1 MAAVNR
7 RARRVAWWFAIG
19 ASFSLALSSGA
30 VARAADE
37 DDDAEETA
45 AKAEAANPG
54 AGGDACIDE
63 DVKADLF
70 AKRKQRTSRERLF
83 QQTNRHELALRF
95 GYYAS
100 DTFDG
105 AYTTH
110 LGDIPYVNKVPGV
123 RDVPMTGI
131 WGFSYGY
138 HMTEDFA
145 VEASAAITVLT
156 SRGGPELERT
166 FAVLEN
172 KPRRQLMFDADL
184 VYSLA
189 HAKMRFGGSI
199 THLDFYLVAG
209 GGVVDS
215 VVSSG
220 IAGNG
225 GMGMKFF
232 LGRAFAVRF
241 DLRDH
246 VFQQQLLA
254 ETLIVN
260 DISATLGLSL
270 YLPIRE

>member
-1 MAAVNR
+1 VAALNR
-7 RARRVAWWFAIG
+7 GGRRSACWSTAVVACFA
-19 ASFSLALSSGA
+19 ALSSAA
-30 VARAADE
+30 VARASDS
-37 DDDAEETA
+37 DDDAEESA
-45 AKAEAANPG
+45 AKSEAAKP
-54 AGGDACIDE
+54 GGDACIDE

-70 AKRKQRTSRERLF
+70 AKRKQRTSRDRLF
-83 QQTNRHELALRF
+83 QQTNRHELTIRG
-95 GYYAS
+95 GYYNS

-105 AYTTH
+105 VLYVEHARLFGVPIDTSGIFA
-110 LGDIPYVNKVPGV
+110 LGY
-123 RDVPMTGI
+123 
-131 WGFSYGY
+131 SY

-145 VEASAAITVLT
+145 VEATAAITRLT
-156 SRGGPELERT
+156 SHGGPELERT

-199 THLDFYLVAG
+199 THFDFYLAAG

-225 GMGMKFF
+225 GFGLKFF
-232 LGRAFAVRF
+232 LGRAFAFRL
-241 DLRDH
+241 DLRDY
-246 VFQQQLLA
+246 VFKQQLLA

-270 YLPIRE
+270 FLPIRE